1 MDMYNIMQ
9 NKYIEYINEKLR
21 NGIDLKNITSND
33 NFRSFRKEN
42 LICFRDAQEIDELF
56 FSFSGTCWLSA
67 YNYPK
72 ERETINNTFIAK
84 NVGILTFDIY

>member
-1 MDMYNIMQ
+1 MVMYTSTQ

-21 NGIDLKNITSND
+21 NGVNLEDITSDD

-42 LICFRDAQEIDELF
+42 LISFRDAQEIDELF
-56 FSFSGTCWLSA
+56 FSFSGTRWLSA

-72 ERETINNTFIAK
+72 NKQKINTILEAVD
-84 NVGILTFDIY
+84 VGILTFNIR

>member
-1 MDMYNIMQ
+1 MQ

-21 NGIDLKNITSND
+21 NGVNLEDITSDD
-33 NFRSFRKEN
+33 NFRSFRTEN
-42 LICFRDAQEIDELF
+42 LICFRDAQEIDRLF
-56 FSFSGTCWLSA
+56 FSFSGTLWLSA

-72 ERETINNTFIAK
+72 ERETINKIYKAK

>member
-1 MDMYNIMQ
+1 MYTSTQ

-21 NGIDLKNITSND
+21 NGVNLEDITSDD

-42 LICFRDAQEIDELF
+42 LISFREAQEIDELF
-56 FSFSGTCWLSA
+56 FGFSGSLWLSA

-72 ERETINNTFIAK
+72 NKQKINKIYETVD
-84 NVGILTFDIY
+84 VGILTFNIC